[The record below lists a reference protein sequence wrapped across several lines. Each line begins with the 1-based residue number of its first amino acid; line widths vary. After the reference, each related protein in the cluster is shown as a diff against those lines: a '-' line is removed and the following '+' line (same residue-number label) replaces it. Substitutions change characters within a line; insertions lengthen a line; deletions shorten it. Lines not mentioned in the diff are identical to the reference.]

1 MSLANPNN
9 ISFYSPNPAL
19 QVFGTGS
26 FTISI
31 SGTVAGGGSAT
42 YSGSTTLAQTG
53 SLIRLFVNQNT
64 VPGGFN
70 APPYTTS
77 DWLPFPPYGTSTS
90 GIAGLTI
97 GCSVSGDSSVSG
109 NIQIV
114 NVLISGTSLSVECI
128 NNNPYSGTMTMT
140 STTLTFKYIAYTI
153 TPAFTG

>member
-1 MSLANPNN
+1 MTLVNPNN

-26 FTISI
+26 FTIGI
-31 SGTVAGGGSAT
+31 SGTVGAGDTVT
-42 YSGSTTLAQTG
+42 YSGSTTLSQTG
-53 SLIRLFVNQNT
+53 SLIRLFVNQST

-97 GCSVSGDSSVSG
+97 GCIVAGDSSVSG
-109 NIQIV
+109 NIIL
-114 NVLISGTSLSVECI
+114 NSITISGTSLSVSCI
-128 NNNPYSGTMTMT
+128 NNNPYAGTMTMT
-140 STTLTFKYIAYTI
+140 STTLTFQYIAYTI